1 MKYNEKLGNMINL
14 WESCFKYIF
23 YEIPARLR
31 LLVITLFKYAFT
43 KKVYY
48 RNTFFN
54 VSVGDYVTE
63 TGIDECCSC
72 TESFRSKQGLS
83 PHVLWAHPAS
93 ISINKSEVALKVI
106 NAKI

>member
-1 MKYNEKLGNMINL
+1 MKSL
-14 WESCFKYIF
+14 CDC
-23 YEIPARLR
+23 
-31 LLVITLFKYAFT
+31 LLVITLLKYAFT

-54 VSVGDYVTE
+54 ASVGDYVTG

-72 TESFRSKQGLS
+72 TESFMSKQGLS

-93 ISINKSEVALKVI
+93 ISIN
-106 NAKI
+106 